1 MIEVQRT
8 TINRMEET
16 RQRRPE
22 TCRSERSGGAVTGF
36 PSQRLSGGLC
46 LMKDSV
52 AKPAKL
58 PECLT
63 PLLPSQQ
70 AE

>member
-1 MIEVQRT
+1 M
-8 TINRMEET
+8 
-16 RQRRPE
+16 
-22 TCRSERSGGAVTGF
+22 TGS
-36 PSQRLSGGLC
+36 PSLGLSGGLC
-46 LMKDSV
+46 LMQDSV